1 MHRPHNYRPR
11 SINRSDG
18 LLGRPDGL
26 TGRWLR
32 LTDPTNRL
40 TGWLLARC
48 RSPANMAINRYNRR
62 TMKIHEYQARNLLA
76 EAGIPVPSG
85 AMVQS
90 VDEAEKAAKSIFD
103 GGGKLVVIKAQVHAG
118 GRGKAGFVKLVKDAA
133 EARDA
138 AKFMLSNRM
147 VSPQTGE
154 DGLEVKRLLIADG
167 VDIDKEYYLAI
178 TVDRANNTSTLIA
191 SAEGGVE
198 IETVAEKN
206 PDAIH
211 KVQFHPLMGLQS
223 YQARELAFKLGF
235 KGKQINQAV
244 RVMLNLAKLFIDSDA
259 SLAEINPLIVTPPDE
274 THPDGQVLA
283 IDAKF
288 TFDDNALFRQKKIA
302 DMFDPTEENPN
313 ELRAN
318 KFGLSYVALDGNI
331 GCLVNGAGLAMSTMD
346 IVKLHGGE
354 PANFLDVG
362 GGASEEAV
370 TEAFRI
376 ILSDTNVNGVLVNI
390 FGGIMQCDK
399 IARAIVS
406 SAKEVGF
413 KVPLVVRL
421 EGTNVEEAR
430 RILEDAKS
438 DIPAMQPATDLTDAA
453 EKVTASV
460 AA

>member
-1 MHRPHNYRPR
+1 
-11 SINRSDG
+11 
-18 LLGRPDGL
+18 
-26 TGRWLR
+26 
-32 LTDPTNRL
+32 
-40 TGWLLARC
+40 
-48 RSPANMAINRYNRR
+48 
-62 TMKIHEYQARNLLA
+62 MKIHEYQARNLLA
-76 EAGIPVPSG
+76 DAGVPVPSG

-90 VDEAEKAAKSIFD
+90 VDEAEKAAKDIFEN
-103 GGGKLVVIKAQVHAG
+103 GGKLAVIKAQVHAG
-118 GRGKAGFVKLVKDAA
+118 GRGKAGFVKLVKNAA
-133 EARDA
+133 EAREA

-147 VSPQTGE
+147 VSPQTPPE
-154 DGLEVKRLLIADG
+154 GLEVKRLLIAEG
-167 VDIDKEYYLAI
+167 VDIEKEYYLAI
-178 TVDRANNTSTLIA
+178 TIDRANSTSTLIA

-198 IETVAEKN
+198 IEAVAEKN
-206 PDAIH
+206 PEAIH
-211 KVQFHPLMGLQS
+211 KVQLHPLMGLQP

-235 KGKQINQAV
+235 KGKQVGQAV
-244 RVMLNLAKLFIDSDA
+244 QIMLKLAKLFIDTDA
-259 SLAEINPLIVTPPDE
+259 SLAEINPLIVTPANE
-274 THPDGQVLA
+274 KHPDGQVLA

-288 TFDDNALFRQKKIA
+288 NFDDNALFRQKRIA

-346 IVKLHGGE
+346 IVKLHGGPRNIE
-354 PANFLDVG
+354 PPNFLDVG
-362 GGASEEAV
+362 GSATEEAV

-376 ILSDTNVNGVLVNI
+376 ILSDKAVKGVLVNI

-421 EGTNVEEAR
+421 EGTNVDEAR
-430 RILEDAKS
+430 QILEDAKS
-438 DIPAMQPATDLTDAA
+438 DIPTMQAATDLTDAA
-453 EKVTASV
+453 EKVTAAV